1 MLKYLSIKNLILIQ
15 DIEINFEKGLTVF
28 TGETGA
34 GKSMILD
41 SLAILSGSRIK
52 SSLRPS
58 GGKKTTITGIIDVS
72 EFSEI
77 KQKLLNID
85 VEFND
90 EVIIKRVLSED
101 GKSKSFI
108 NDILVSLNTLKEVTD
123 GIIEVHSQF
132 SEQGLLDSSSHLE
145 TLDNFG
151 TNKQDLQDLK
161 NTWDE
166 MLSLKSVYDKELKE
180 FQELD
185 EAKKNFEEDLRE
197 FKSLNPISGEFEE
210 LEKKKK
216 ILKNYLKISETL
228 NKINMNFI
236 SENPPG
242 IEMLANENMKLL
254 NSIENMLDDVSI
266 EQIKNFES
274 NLLEI
279 AEISKYF
286 QSYLGTEGKTN
297 NLESIEERIFLYK
310 KISKKHNVK
319 EQDLFQLKETIQNKV
334 FSSDEKQKLIER
346 IKLNL
351 EKVKN
356 KYLTKSKNI
365 SNIRIKNSKLLDSKV
380 NGEFKDLKLE
390 QANFKTFFETTESS
404 PNGNDKVTF
413 KIQTNPK
420 SNMDEIKNIS
430 SGGELCRIALALK
443 VTSDKNILSTLF
455 FDEVDSGIGG
465 AVSSAVGQRLKRL
478 GNNRQVCVITH
489 SPQVA
494 SIGNNH
500 YKVVKNK
507 FETSLEKLNEKQR
520 VLEIARMLSAK
531 QITEEATIA
540 AKKLIDES
548 N

>member
-1 MLKYLSIKNLILIQ
+1 MLKYLSIKNLILIK

-132 SEQGLLDSSSHLE
+132 SEQGLLDSSSHLD
-145 TLDNFG
+145 TLVNFG

-334 FSSDEKQKLIER
+334 LSSDEKQKLIER

-365 SNIRIKNSKLLDSKV
+365 SDIRIKNSKLLDSKV

-443 VTSDKNILSTLF
+443 VTSDKNILSTLL

>member
-1 MLKYLSIKNLILIQ
+1 M
-15 DIEINFEKGLTVF
+15 
-28 TGETGA
+28 
-34 GKSMILD
+34 
-41 SLAILSGSRIK
+41 
-52 SSLRPS
+52 
-58 GGKKTTITGIIDVS
+58 
-72 EFSEI
+72 
-77 KQKLLNID
+77 
-85 VEFND
+85 
-90 EVIIKRVLSED
+90 
-101 GKSKSFI
+101 
-108 NDILVSLNTLKEVTD
+108 
-123 GIIEVHSQF
+123 
-132 SEQGLLDSSSHLE
+132 
-145 TLDNFG
+145 
-151 TNKQDLQDLK
+151 
-161 NTWDE
+161 
-166 MLSLKSVYDKELKE
+166 
-180 FQELD
+180 
-185 EAKKNFEEDLRE
+185 
-197 FKSLNPISGEFEE
+197 
-210 LEKKKK
+210 
-216 ILKNYLKISETL
+216 
-228 NKINMNFI
+228 
-236 SENPPG
+236 
-242 IEMLANENMKLL
+242 
-254 NSIENMLDDVSI
+254 
-266 EQIKNFES
+266 
-274 NLLEI
+274 
-279 AEISKYF
+279 
-286 QSYLGTEGKTN
+286 
-297 NLESIEERIFLYK
+297 
-310 KISKKHNVK
+310 
-319 EQDLFQLKETIQNKV
+319 
-334 FSSDEKQKLIER
+334 
-346 IKLNL
+346 NL